1 MVDYCELCGE
11 KDRLF
16 EAITEDGVKNSC
28 RRCLRMN
35 NYPIIQ
41 KATVEQIKAEHRF
54 YGNKESQNNREKKV
68 DPETEALDEELE
80 DIILTKVKKKDYS
93 DLVDNFHWTI
103 QQGRRMKKLSPK
115 QLSELI
121 AEPEILISM
130 AEKGELPEGYEKFIS
145 KLEQFL
151 GVQLRKNFKKIDGI
165 SEKGF
170 DINKADLTSVTTGDL
185 LKLKKERT
193 IGDFY
198 EDEDEIGD
206 EIEIIDIDDENQKF

>member
-16 EAITEDGVKNSC
+16 ETITEDGVKSSC

-54 YGNKESQNNREKKV
+54 YGNKELTQKNKERKV

-80 DIILTKVKKKDYS
+80 NIIVNKAKKKDYS
-93 DLVDNFHWTI
+93 ELVDNFHWVI
-103 QQGRRMKKLSPK
+103 QQGRRMKKLSHK
-115 QLSELI
+115 QLSEFI
-121 AEPEILISM
+121 AEPEVLVSM

-151 GVQLRKNFKKIDGI
+151 GVRLRKNFKKIDGI

-185 LKLKKERT
+185 LKLKKERI

-198 EDEDEIGD
+198 EDENED
-206 EIEIIDIDDENQKF
+206 EIEIIDIDDNQKF